1 MEALEAGEDYEE
13 SEDGD
18 DDGDDD
24 FGSGSNML
32 TAFLALCFLGFFLS
46 LGSAIFVFWE
56 GWSFLK
62 SFYFCFITLTT
73 IGFGDI
79 VPGRFMFVVKYF

>member
-79 VPGRFMFVVKYF
+79 VPGKFKIDMKMF